1 VSINENK
8 TEQNRVNVSAEQAGW
23 TVLDNS
29 SANIDKCNV
38 YGIIDVSEF
47 YLVTDVPDP
56 GANAR
61 IFWRQ

>member
-8 TEQNRVNVSAEQAGW
+8 TEQNRVNVRAEQAGL

-29 SANIDKCNV
+29 SANTDKCDVNGV
-38 YGIIDVSEF
+38 IDASAI
-47 YLVTDVPDP
+47 YLLSDVPEH
-56 GANAR
+56 GVNAR